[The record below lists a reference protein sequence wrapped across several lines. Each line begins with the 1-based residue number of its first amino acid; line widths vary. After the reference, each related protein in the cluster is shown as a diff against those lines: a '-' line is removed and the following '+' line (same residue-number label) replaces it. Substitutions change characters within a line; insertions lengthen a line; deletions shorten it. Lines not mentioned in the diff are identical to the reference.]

1 MDTVVGVVNSV
12 AYVSGDFFIFSM
24 ELESGKLCGCKGN
37 LLGIKGLSPGVP
49 LELTGKWV
57 NHPKY
62 GRQLEVHSWD
72 VHPSFESGVDKFLT
86 CCLGLD
92 YSLVGLLISA
102 FGVNVI
108 HVIKDTPEKLS
119 TLDGVEEAQVDSV
132 LEAWGLVQAARDL
145 AGFFS
150 DHAVTSSQV
159 RAIFSLFGAD
169 SKAIITENPYR
180 LFEVEGFTFNQVD
193 SIASNLKI
201 SRQDVRRAE
210 GAVLWLLRESALSGH
225 LCLKVDS
232 LVANLKDLLKQHPE
246 VDSFKEFGLGSDLL
260 LAVQR
265 LDQRGAVKLD
275 EEVGVYLSAH
285 YKHERD
291 SAHHLAKFLTPVKLE
306 VDTDEFLNS
315 YEVTHQIKL
324 SEAQRVAVEQ
334 LTKHRVLVLTGLPGT
349 GKTTV
354 IKAIVSLFERAAI
367 QFTLMAPTGIAAK
380 RLSSVTGQPAATIHR
395 TLRYDGDSWGY
406 DHLNKYPIGAVI
418 VDELSM
424 VSMELFYRVIT
435 SLDESTILVLVG
447 DDAQLPSVGPG
458 NVLRELANCSVLPTV
473 RLTQIFR
480 QAEQSSIVVNSHRI
494 NRGESIL
501 AGGVDSDLR
510 FVPIAEESQIADLVV
525 QMAIKLKH
533 RDANFQVLTPKYDGV
548 VGVNALNDLLREAL
562 NPESSYKKEW
572 SSGSLKFREGDRLMV
587 IKNDYK
593 LGVYNGDMGK
603 LMSVRTDH
611 FLVRIHGIGEGGLD
625 VYVEFPKKDVLQKL
639 RLAYAITVHKSQGS
653 EFDTVILPIVSSQG
667 RMLQRNLF
675 YTAVT
680 RAKRKVWLLGGSDA
694 VRRSIANDQVI
705 QRNTGLAMAVEKSFS
720 QLAGN

>member
-1 MDTVVGVVNSV
+1 MDTITGIVSAVT
-12 AYVSGDFFIFSM
+12 YVSGDFFIFSV
-24 ELESGKLCGCKGN
+24 ELDSGKVCTCKGN
-37 LLGIKGLSPGVP
+37 LLGVKGLSAGVP

-62 GRQLEVHSWD
+62 GRQLELHSWD
-72 VHPSFESGVDKFLT
+72 VYPLSESGADKFLT

-92 YSLVGLLISA
+92 YTLVGVLLST
-102 FGVNVI
+102 FGVGVI
-108 HVIKDTPEKLS
+108 QVIRETPEKLAS
-119 TLDGVEEAQVDSV
+119 IDGLEYGQVESV
-132 LEAWGLVQAARDL
+132 VEAWALVQAAKDL

-150 DHAVTSSQV
+150 DHTVTSSQV

-180 LFEVEGFTFNQVD
+180 LLEADGFSFNQVD
-193 SIASNLKI
+193 SIASNLKV
-201 SRQDVRRAE
+201 SRQDSRRLE

-225 LCLKVDS
+225 LCLKLDS
-232 LVANLKDLLKQHPE
+232 LATHLKELLRQYPE
-246 VDSFKEFGLGSDLL
+246 VDSFRELGLGADLL
-260 LAVQR
+260 VAVQR
-265 LDQRGAVKLD
+265 LESRDVVKVD
-275 EEVGVYLSAH
+275 EVGVYLGVH

-291 SAHHLAKFLTPVKLE
+291 SASHLAKFLTPLKLE
-306 VDTDEFLNS
+306 VDAEDFLNN
-315 YEVTHQIKL
+315 YETTHQIKL
-324 SEAQRVAVEQ
+324 SDAQRMAVEQ

-380 RLSSVTGQPAATIHR
+380 RLASVTGHPAATIHR
-395 TLRYDGDSWGY
+395 TLRYDGDTWGY

-424 VSMELFYRVIT
+424 VSMELFYRVLT

-458 NVLRELANCSVLPTV
+458 NVLRELANCPALPTV

-480 QAEQSSIVVNSHRI
+480 QAEQSSIVVNSHRV

-510 FVPIAEESQIADLVV
+510 FVPIAEEPQIAELIV
-525 QMAIKLKH
+525 QMAVKLKH

-548 VGVNALNDLLREAL
+548 VGVNSLNDLLREAL

-572 SSGSLKFREGDRLMV
+572 SSGSLRFREGDRLMI

-603 LMSVRTDH
+603 LMAVKTDH
-611 FLVRIHGIGEGGLD
+611 FIVRIHGIGEGGLD

-653 EFDTVILPIVSSQG
+653 EFDTVILPVVSSQG

-675 YTAVT
+675 YTAIT

-694 VRRSIANDQVI
+694 VRRAIANDQVV
-705 QRNTGLAMAVEKSFS
+705 QRNTGLSLAVENSFK
-720 QLAGN
+720 QLTGN